1 MICPNDCTF
10 IGPLKLCKQTNFE
23 LKTKVKAAITI
34 MVHKYQRKT
43 MAKYTEAAMA
53 QAVKD
58 VRLKRLTMR
67 AATKKYNVP
76 LATLSN
82 RLKGVRGPDGPRKWG
97 GQLYLPDGLEEIIVK
112 VFFISN
118 LL

>member
-1 MICPNDCTF
+1 MICPNDCIF

-23 LKTKVKAAITI
+23 LKTKVKAAI

-43 MAKYTEAAMA
+43 MAKYTEAAIA

-76 LATLSN
+76 LATL
-82 RLKGVRGPDGPRKWG
+82 RPEEGVEGC
-97 GQLYLPDGLEEIIVK
+97 
-112 VFFISN
+112 F
-118 LL
+118 